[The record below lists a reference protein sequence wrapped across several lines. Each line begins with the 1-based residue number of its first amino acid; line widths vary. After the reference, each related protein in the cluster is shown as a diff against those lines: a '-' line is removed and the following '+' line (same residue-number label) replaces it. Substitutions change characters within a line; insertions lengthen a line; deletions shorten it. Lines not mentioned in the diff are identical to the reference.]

1 MAFARLFPINATD
14 ARDGDRTF
22 SERLGLSDDASR
34 ALQLIAAEPVHEG
47 PEILASVGTHLEA
60 GFRLPNKHEH
70 LDDLSLNP
78 AATNAPEAQLLNS
91 LLLPPEYNHS
101 VRGVLQKERSSHRK
115 TAIRFLSVGVI
126 AVPFCPT
133 IPPLRASRSAP
144 PSSVMSASISSPNR
158 KRAMRP
164 MSGRT
169 RSTIS
174 YWIRAE

>member
-34 ALQLIAAEPVHEG
+34 ALQLIAAEPLHEG
-47 PEILASVGTHLEA
+47 PEIPASVDTHLEA

-115 TAIRFLSVGVI
+115 
-126 AVPFCPT
+126 P
-133 IPPLRASRSAP
+133 RSDLY
-144 PSSVMSASISSPNR
+144 R
-158 KRAMRP
+158 
-164 MSGRT
+164 
-169 RSTIS
+169 
-174 YWIRAE
+174 

>member
-14 ARDGDRTF
+14 ARDGARTF

-47 PEILASVGTHLEA
+47 GPEIPANVGTHLEA

-115 TAIRFLSVGVI
+115 SDL
-126 AVPFCPT
+126 
-133 IPPLRASRSAP
+133 
-144 PSSVMSASISSPNR
+144 
-158 KRAMRP
+158 
-164 MSGRT
+164 
-169 RSTIS
+169 
-174 YWIRAE
+174 YW